1 VRGDLCRKLII
12 LDFLINPGPSYP
24 LKYFSGMGKIKV
36 AFEGIIMKRK
46 IWVWGLLA
54 LALPAL
60 SSEKKPAAWEFF
72 FLYGLDFTGTRVAYT
87 NAYDPHPGYHIPG
100 SYARQT
106 LNLDPAMGQGIA
118 LGAGH
123 FFSDR
128 LGVRLTARR
137 RTIPLGGENTPY
149 EYFYRYTLIYPPNY
163 IPEEA
168 VTFREV
174 DWVPTEGSL
183 SATSVD
189 LEAVLR
195 LPIADGLAA
204 VLYAGPSLNFAK
216 GRFSPLGFTDEWLGG
231 HGVPMREDY
240 LVYIKLPSRRKI
252 GLEAGVEL
260 SARLSGAVSAVVKAA
275 YSFVGKMTFAP
286 EIDEVCYYSYLQLA
300 PGEKIA
306 LVRSRFD
313 LQPLTISL
321 STAFLGAGVKF
332 GF

>member
-1 VRGDLCRKLII
+1 LII
-12 LDFLINPGPSYP
+12 LHFLINPGPSYP

-72 FLYGLDFTGTRVAYT
+72 FVYGLDFTGARYAYEHV
-87 NAYDPHPGYHIPG
+87 YDPNPGYHIPG
-100 SYARQT
+100 SYAKQT
-106 LNLDPAMGQGIA
+106 LTLDPATGQGVTV
-118 LGAGH
+118 GAAY
-123 FFSDR
+123 FFSGGF
-128 LGVRLTARR
+128 GVRLTARR
-137 RTIPLGGENTPY
+137 KIIPLGGENTPY
-149 EYFYRYTLIYPPNY
+149 EYFYRYTLIYPPHY

-183 SATSVD
+183 SVTSVD

-195 LPIADGLAA
+195 LPIATGVAA
-204 VLYAGPSLNFAK
+204 VLFAGPSLNFAK

-252 GLEAGVEL
+252 GLEAGLEL
-260 SARLSGAVSAVVKAA
+260 SVRLSGVVSAVVRAG
-275 YSFVGKMTFAP
+275 YSTIGEMTFAP
-286 EIDEVCYYSYLQLA
+286 VIEEVYYYSRLQPA
-300 PGEKIA
+300 PEDKIA
-306 LVRSRFD
+306 LVESRFD
-313 LQPLTISL
+313 LQPLKISL
-321 STAFLGAGVKF
+321 SAAFLGAGLKF
-332 GF
+332 GL